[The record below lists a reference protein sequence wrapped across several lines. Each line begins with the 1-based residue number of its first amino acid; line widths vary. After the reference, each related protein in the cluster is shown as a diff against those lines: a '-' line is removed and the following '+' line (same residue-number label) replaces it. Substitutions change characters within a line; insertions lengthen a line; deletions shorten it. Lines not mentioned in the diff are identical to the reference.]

1 MGGTC
6 TTGGVGAFPL
16 LMLLQVADLVVFA
29 PEAVRET
36 ATFESPHQLA
46 EGFDWV
52 VISGQVA
59 FQSGQG
65 AMARLGRVLKPL
77 E

>member
-1 MGGTC
+1 
-6 TTGGVGAFPL
+6 
-16 LMLLQVADLVVFA
+16 VFG

-52 VISGQVA
+52 VIGGQVA

-65 AMARLGRVLKPL
+65 TVARLGRVLSPSD
-77 E
+77 